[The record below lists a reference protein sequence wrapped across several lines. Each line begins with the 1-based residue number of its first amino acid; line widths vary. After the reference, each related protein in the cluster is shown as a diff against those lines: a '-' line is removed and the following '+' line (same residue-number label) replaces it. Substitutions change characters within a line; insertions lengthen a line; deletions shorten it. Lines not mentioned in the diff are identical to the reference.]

1 MKNSCF
7 LCCTSIPQVSK
18 LVHVSY
24 SWTILN
30 FGDVKNLIY
39 SLVSKEMTEFDDKA
53 TTFVRVSI
61 GHVSELCALSVITT
75 PQYGLRLDTVHTE

>member
-39 SLVSKEMTEFDDKA
+39 TCSLASLEMTEFDDKA
-53 TTFVRVSI
+53 TTFVWV
-61 GHVSELCALSVITT
+61 
-75 PQYGLRLDTVHTE
+75 